1 MENDAKNTTKDNIIA
16 DVVENLGISN
26 QKLADILGVSRA
38 RVENWRYKGVTI
50 PAAYLH
56 GIIRLLLDRI
66 NGAARIQEIA
76 ARAVQRAGETR
87 KPRRNP
93 PKVTP

>member
-1 MENDAKNTTKDNIIA
+1 MTSESLKTNENIIESIVSAMGVTNQQLA
-16 DVVENLGISN
+16 DELGIT
-26 QKLADILGVSRA
+26 RA

-76 ARAVQRAGETR
+76 ARAVHRAGETR

-93 PKVTP
+93 PEVTP

>member
-38 RVENWRYKGVTI
+38 RVENWRYKAVAV
-50 PAAYLH
+50 PADMLTA
-56 GIIRLLLDRI
+56 IIRLLLDELHKRQL
-66 NGAARIQEIA
+66 APIA
-76 ARAVQRAGETR
+76 ARYAELAAIKKR
-87 KPRRNP
+87 KG
-93 PKVTP
+93 

>member
-93 PKVTP
+93 TKVTP